1 MRRQVEAFA
10 AAALLCAG
18 AGLAQTRAE
27 PTAFTAP
34 DGSRFVLV
42 PDAAAPVVQ
51 WAVATPADTADE
63 PPGLEGLAVAVAR
76 ASLGGTWTTGSADPR
91 RERTALEAL
100 DRAYAELMAAPQD
113 AAVQQRLTD
122 CDAAARQLGD
132 PAAYRRVLA
141 TLPAHRLDV
150 VVREGCSVLVLTTVA
165 QAIGAVGAR
174 LVERREQQALRD
186 FESAWRQ
193 EVMFRRG
200 RYDAEPG
207 APVRAELLAL
217 AMPDHPA
224 SRAAERAG
232 RGMPNRAQA
241 LAVFG
246 ATQHPSRSVH
256 VLVGGLD
263 PVAARTIL
271 EQTFAATALPAPAAA
286 TPPVRPIRSMRRSTV
301 PGVRV
306 PMVAL
311 AWVLPDAGD
320 PFVLAAAARWLGG
333 GPDSSVGRALGRQ
346 NRASATVACSAPW
359 PAVVGG
365 RSLLLVEVQD
375 PSGGAGLGDLVL
387 RACRD
392 STAAPPAA
400 ADLERGLAAL
410 QCHWT
415 LANADPR
422 WRAQDLARAAVL
434 WPRLPPR
441 EAPPE
446 RIEATAIVDL
456 LARTFA
462 GQPVVVEG
470 RP

>member
-1 MRRQVEAFA
+1 V
-10 AAALLCAG
+10 
-18 AGLAQTRAE
+18 
-27 PTAFTAP
+27 AFTAP

-42 PDAAAPVVQ
+42 PDAAAPAVQ
-51 WAVATPADTADE
+51 WALATPADTADE
-63 PPGLEGLAVAVAR
+63 PPGLEGLAVAVVR
-76 ASLGGTWTTGSADPR
+76 ASLGGTWTTGSADPA
-91 RERTALEAL
+91 RERAALEAL
-100 DRAYAELMAAPQD
+100 DRASAELLATPLD
-113 AAVQQRLTD
+113 AAVRQRFAD
-122 CDAAARQLGD
+122 CDAAVRQLGD
-132 PAAYRRVLA
+132 PAAYQRVLA
-141 TLPAHRLDV
+141 TLPAHRLEV
-150 VVREGCSVLVLTTVA
+150 VARDGYSVLVLTTVA

-174 LVERREQQALRD
+174 LVERREQQALRGLG
-186 FESAWRQ
+186 SAWLHEVVARQ
-193 EVMFRRG
+193 G
-200 RYDAEPG
+200 LYDVDPA
-207 APVRAELLAL
+207 AAVRAELLAL

-246 ATQHPSRSVH
+246 ATQHPSRGVH
-256 VLVGGLD
+256 VLVGDFD
-263 PVAARTIL
+263 PADVRPVL
-271 EQTFAATALPAPAAA
+271 ERTFAATALPAPAAA
-286 TPPVRPIRSMRRSTV
+286 APPVRPIQSLRRSTV

-311 AWVLPDAGD
+311 AWVLPDPGD

-333 GPDSSVGRALGRQ
+333 GPDSSVGRALGKQ

-400 ADLERGLAAL
+400 ADLQPVLAAL
-410 QCHWT
+410 QSQWT
-415 LANADPR
+415 FTNTDPR
-422 WRAQDLARAAVL
+422 RRAQDLAGAALL

-446 RIEATAIVDL
+446 RIEATAILDL